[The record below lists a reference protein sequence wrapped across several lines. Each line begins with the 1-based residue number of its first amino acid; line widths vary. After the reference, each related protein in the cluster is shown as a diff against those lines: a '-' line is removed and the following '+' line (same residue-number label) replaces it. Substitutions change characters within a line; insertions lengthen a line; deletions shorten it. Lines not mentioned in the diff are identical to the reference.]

1 MFQPRGRHEI
11 LKRDRQVYIP
21 PLPTLTAKS
30 LFHFNMISLL
40 ISNVAPEGAHIF
52 YSVAKHSMFS
62 SMSRT
67 YCHVS
72 AIFIKL
78 PSVSENQIF
87 LCGDTSLWNFDCPQM
102 SFFFKRSK
110 EIFRDPWG
118 NVELL
123 QFITIFLSKTL
134 QTNKKA
140 KAFLPSRCVNIYKY
154 RKYRCINTEIPY
166 GSMVF

>member
-1 MFQPRGRHEI
+1 MFQPRARGRHEI

-67 YCHVS
+67 YCHIS

-87 LCGDTSLWNFDCPQM
+87 LCGDTSVWNFGRM

-110 EIFRDPWG
+110 EIFRDPRG
-118 NVELL
+118 NV
-123 QFITIFLSKTL
+123 QFITIFLPKTL
-134 QTNKKA
+134 QKKKKA
-140 KAFLPSRCVNIYKY
+140 KPFLPSRCVNIYKY